1 MRTLRLPLLAIAATI
16 IVLLMAAAC
25 GGDGDNGGDGALE
38 LPPAGEYQFN
48 VEATLEIELS
58 EELVSAAPPALQQ
71 SQTVD
76 LSGTATIDFGP
87 SGATFNIP
95 QFGISGTITIQGED
109 SQIQIT
115 ENPDMPSTGEFTQD
129 DTFFDLFLEVE
140 LTNTDTI
147 VVRNEDPL
155 HLEVGEPLVLGA
167 PPLTIPTLTLMTPDD
182 LGPFPFTD
190 PPRTTTGL

>member
-1 MRTLRLPLLAIAATI
+1 MRTPKFLPLFALATVLAIFVT
-16 IVLLMAAAC
+16 AC
-25 GGDGDNGGDGALE
+25 GGDGDGGDGALE
-38 LPPAGEYQFN
+38 LPPAGEYQFA

-58 EELVSAAPPALQQ
+58 EELVSAAPLALQQ

-115 ENPDMPSTGEFTQD
+115 ENPDVPSTGEFTQD

-190 PPRTTTGL
+190 PHRTTTGL